1 MIMNKNSKIIYE
13 EVLLPLYDK
22 LQNND
27 IVKVRGENTVE
38 LLNKTLTFTCEG
50 DGLINIDGIFVTSPE
65 YVNAEFKWYDSM
77 EPHVTKISNHA
88 KMWGMVCDDS
98 GMVNSNYGYLIGS
111 PQNGY
116 QYNNVLKELQ
126 RDLYSRR
133 AVMYY
138 ANPMI
143 HYTGGKDHVCTLY
156 VSYIVRDNKLHA
168 FVSMRSS
175 DIRFGIIG
183 ADLAWQVRTLKRLA
197 SDLCIKPGDVH
208 WHAVSLHLYERH
220 FNQLKEIVCN

>member
-1 MIMNKNSKIIYE
+1 MNKNSKIIYE
-13 EVLLPLYDK
+13 EVLMPLYAK

-88 KMWGMVCDDS
+88 KMWGMVCDEN

-116 QYNNVLKELQ
+116 QYRNVLKQLI
-126 RDLYSRR
+126 DDPMSRR

-143 HYTGGKDHVCTLY
+143 HYTGGKDHVCTIY
-156 VSYIVRDNKLHA
+156 VSYTMRNDKLHA

-183 ADLAWQVRTLKRLA
+183 ADLAWQIRTLSRLA
-197 SDLCIKPGDVH
+197 FDLGVTPGEVH
-208 WHAVSLHLYERH
+208 WHAVSLHLYSRH
-220 FNQLKEIVCN
+220 FKQLEEICSEA

>member
-1 MIMNKNSKIIYE
+1 MNKNSLIIKE
-13 EVLLPLYDK
+13 QVLRPLYEQMLAD
-22 LQNND
+22 D
-27 IVKVRGENTVE
+27 IVEVRGSRTVE
-38 LLNKTLTFTCEG
+38 LLNHTVTFSSDG
-50 DGLINIDGIFVTSPE
+50 DGIIDIDGIFKTSID
-65 YVNAEFKWYDSM
+65 YVNAEFIWYDSM
-77 EPHVTKISNHA
+77 EPHITKISNHA
-88 KMWGMVCDDS
+88 KMWGMVCDER

-116 QYNNVLKELQ
+116 QYENVLKQLQ
-126 RDLYSRR
+126 EDPMSRR

-156 VSYIVRDNKLHA
+156 VSYTVRKGKLQA

-183 ADLAWQVRTLKRLA
+183 ADLAWQIRVLKQLA
-197 SDLCIKPGDVH
+197 SDLEVEPGDVH

-220 FNQLKEIVCN
+220 FTQLEEIFDEA

>member
-1 MIMNKNSKIIYE
+1 MNKNSSIIKE
-13 EVLLPLYDK
+13 QVLIPLYTK
-22 LQNND
+22 LLNND
-27 IVKVRGENTVE
+27 IVQVRSENTVE
-38 LLNKTLTFTCEG
+38 LMNKTLTFTSEES
-50 DGLINIDGIFVTSPE
+50 GLIDIDGIFVTSPD

-77 EPHVTKISNHA
+77 EPHITQISNHA
-88 KMWGMVCDDS
+88 KMWGMVCDDN

-116 QYNNVLKELQ
+116 QYKNVLKQLQ
-126 RDLYSRR
+126 LDPMSRR

-143 HYTGGKDHVCTLY
+143 HYTGGKDHVCTVY
-156 VSYIVRDNKLHA
+156 VSYTMRDNKLHA

-183 ADLAWQVRTLKRLA
+183 ADLAWQIRTLKRLA
-197 SDLCIKPGDVH
+197 TDLGCKAGDVH

-220 FNQLKEIVCN
+220 FNQLEEICDEA